1 MAAFFGSEKTLAYY
15 RVHEEIH
22 LDQVIEAL
30 FDLLNQNP
38 NLSCMI
44 VEALK
49 ENLKQ
54 SSKWQSQTDFDID
67 KNCTYLNKGVMLPF
81 INY

>member
-15 RVHEEIH
+15 RVHENSSTFQ
-22 LDQVIEAL
+22 DKYANQEAL

-49 ENLKQ
+49 EK
-54 SSKWQSQTDFDID
+54 KTIF
-67 KNCTYLNKGVMLPF
+67 
-81 INY
+81 